1 VDRCSRRTPS
11 RRSRRATLFET
22 AEGLEPMKRAALEN
36 EPESTVRTNATRPA
50 VFSRIVVIQ
59 EFQAQKL

>member
-1 VDRCSRRTPS
+1 
-11 RRSRRATLFET
+11 
-22 AEGLEPMKRAALEN
+22 MKRPAPEN

-59 EFQAQKL
+59 ELWEQKLRLMRR